1 MMFFSETYLDSSY
14 PDDDTRLNFKE
25 FILIRADNPHN
36 SKRGGLVFIL
46 KNIWLFAPE
55 VH

>member
-1 MMFFSETYLDSSY
+1 MFFSETYLDSSY

-36 SKRGGLVFIL
+36 SKRDGLVFIL